1 MEVIYILHK
10 KALKIFF
17 SVCLSGVCS
26 VCLFFFIHNTH
37 KNKVIEKNL
46 LNKADTIISGEVVNN
61 KEIDVESKELEN
73 ESFSIEKLEE
83 DDKIVGKVIID
94 KINVVAPIIDGV
106 DQDTLKIAV
115 GHFSRSSYW
124 NGNVCLASHNRG
136 SYAHYFEK
144 INTLSIG
151 DEIKYQTK
159 LGTRIYVV
167 TETKQISEEELSVL
181 DNTNENTITLITC
194 VKSKPELRLCVK
206 GIEKKY
212 R

>member
-17 SVCLSGVCS
+17 SVCLSGMFIIS
-26 VCLFFFIHNTH
+26 LFFFIHNIR
-37 KNKVIEKNL
+37 KNKAIEKNL
-46 LNKADTIISGEVVNN
+46 LSKADTIISGEVVNN
-61 KEIDVESKELEN
+61 KENDIESKELEN

-83 DDKIVGKVIID
+83 DDNIVGKIIIN
-94 KINVVAPIIDGV
+94 KINVVAPVMDGV
-106 DQDTLKIAV
+106 DQDTLKMAV
-115 GHFSRSSYW
+115 GHFIESSYW
-124 NGNVCLASHNRG
+124 KGNVCLASHNRG

-144 INTLSIG
+144 INALSIG

-167 TETKQISEEELSVL
+167 TETKQISEEDLSVL

-206 GIEKKY
+206 GIEKNI
-212 R
+212 

>member
-17 SVCLSGVCS
+17 SVCLSGIS
-26 VCLFFFIHNTH
+26 IICLFIFIHNIC
-37 KNKVIEKNL
+37 KNKAIEKNL
-46 LNKADTIISGEVVNN
+46 LSKADTIISGEVVNN
-61 KEIDVESKELEN
+61 KENDIESKELEN

-83 DDKIVGKVIID
+83 DDNIVGKIIIN
-94 KINVVAPIIDGV
+94 KINVVAPVMDGV
-106 DQDTLKIAV
+106 DQDTLKMAV
-115 GHFSRSSYW
+115 GHFIESSYW
-124 NGNVCLASHNRG
+124 KGNVCLASHNRG

-144 INTLSIG
+144 INALSIG

-167 TETKQISEEELSVL
+167 TETKQISEEDLSVL

-206 GIEKKY
+206 GIEKNI
-212 R
+212 